1 MQINSMTEWSLLSLV
16 LIVTALAV
24 HLLSKFSGKLGLLA
38 EPGEHRAHQTATPMV
53 GGIAI
58 YLGLLLGMLLIDNS
72 FSSLLPSL
80 FLMCAVGAL
89 DDRYNLP
96 SWARFLA
103 QGIAAYLIIALGN
116 VALLDLGYLFS
127 SDQRILLSPLWSTA
141 ITVFACIG
149 VINAVNM
156 SDGLDGLAGSLVFL
170 VLLSLLLLGHPSQGL
185 ILISLTAIAGFLVW
199 NIRVGRPR
207 AKAFM
212 GDAGSTMLGLLMAY
226 LLIGHSQISNGI
238 WPVTALWL
246 LALPLIDA
254 VAVLIVRPLR
264 GRSPFSADRIHY
276 HHQLLDRGISVNLS
290 LIIALVVQ
298 SIFVLIGIA
307 LWRISFA
314 DHLQLALFLGLFSLY
329 AARLYHFSGKFEKT
343 N

>member
-1 MQINSMTEWSLLSLV
+1 MIEWGLLSMV
-16 LIVTALAV
+16 LMATSLAV
-24 HLLSKFSGKLGLLA
+24 YLLSKYSAKLGLLA
-38 EPGEHRAHQTATPMV
+38 EPGEHRIHQTATPMV
-53 GGIAI
+53 GGIAL
-58 YLGLLLGMLLIDNS
+58 YFGLLLGMLLIDNS
-72 FSSLLPSL
+72 FAPLLPSL
-80 FLMCAVGAL
+80 LLMCSVGAL

-96 SWARFLA
+96 SWVRFVA
-103 QGIAAYLIIALGN
+103 QGLAAYLMILLAD

-127 SDQRILLSPLWSTA
+127 SDQRALLGPIGSTLLT
-141 ITVFACIG
+141 IFACIG

-185 ILISLTAIAGFLVW
+185 LLVSLSAIAGFLVW
-199 NIRVGRPR
+199 NIRIGRPQ

-212 GDAGSTMLGLLMAY
+212 GDAGSTMLGLLLAY
-226 LLIGHSQISNGI
+226 VLIQHSQMSNGI

-264 GRSPFSADRIHY
+264 GRSPFAADRIHY

-290 LIIALVVQ
+290 LVGALVMQ
-298 SIFVLIGIA
+298 SIFILIGVA
-307 LWRISFA
+307 LWQIRLA
-314 DHLQLALFLGLFSLY
+314 DHLQLALFLCLFVLY
-329 AARLYHFSGKFEKT
+329 AARLYYFSGKTEKT
-343 N
+343 T